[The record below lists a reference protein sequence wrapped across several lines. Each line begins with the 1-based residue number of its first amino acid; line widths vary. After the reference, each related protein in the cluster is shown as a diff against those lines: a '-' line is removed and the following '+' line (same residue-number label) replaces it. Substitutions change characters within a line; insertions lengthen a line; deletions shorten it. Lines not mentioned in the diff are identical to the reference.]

1 MALAAPEMP
10 KAINVTTSRL
20 PTMERHPQT
29 WLGAK
34 NSGEG
39 KGAAIVYIKQTTFHI
54 YGR

>member
-1 MALAAPEMP
+1 MP

-39 KGAAIVYIKQTTFHI
+39 KGAAIDYFKQPTFQI
-54 YGR
+54 YDR